1 MTATILSFR
10 PTDEALEAAWLAYER
25 ARDHAEAMD
34 RETTTLAERCAAALE
49 AARLHRVFYRLC
61 ARMDRP

>member
-1 MTATILSFR
+1 MGQILAFR

-34 RETTTLAERCAAALE
+34 CETTTLTERCQAAMV
-49 AARLHRVFYRLC
+49 AARLHRDFARLC
-61 ARMDRP
+61 ARMDRR